1 MGYLSTGRDPF
12 TTETYALATENLDID
27 ATGAGWLID
36 EDRYGKVRL
45 RAESRDG
52 KPVFL
57 GIARTRDAERYLR
70 DVRHDLLT
78 DLEYDRSRRE
88 YREIGGSGSPGAP
101 GAERFWAASARGS
114 GTQTLTWD
122 VEHGDWSAVVMN
134 ADASR
139 GRRRRAQRRRR
150 GPVPR
155 ARGLGRA
162 DRRPDRRRLRRRA
175 RVPRAPRRA
184 RASPPDQSRWA
195 GSGSG
200 CSCSPGEAVV
210 RSARSA
216 RLASASGSRASAISE
231 AVMPTANAAATIASE
246 PTGPIL

>member
-1 MGYLSTGRDPF
+1 MPARIVSLVAASVLGLASLGLLALGGGLLWADSKKDDGGYLSTGRDPF

-27 ATGAGWLID
+27 ATGAGWIID

-52 KPVFL
+52 KPVFV

-78 DLEYDRSRRE
+78 DIDYDPFE
-88 YREIGGSGSPGAP
+88 AQYREVGGSGSPGVP
-101 GAERFWAASARGS
+101 GAERFWAASAQGS

-139 GRRRRAQRRRR
+139 GVDVELSAGAEVPFLEPAGWGALIAGLVAFAFAAVLTFVGLRAQ
-150 GPVPR
+150 PR
-155 ARGLGRA
+155 
-162 DRRPDRRRLRRRA
+162 
-175 RVPRAPRRA
+175 V
-184 RASPPDQSRWA
+184 
-195 GSGSG
+195 
-200 CSCSPGEAVV
+200 
-210 RSARSA
+210 
-216 RLASASGSRASAISE
+216 
-231 AVMPTANAAATIASE
+231 AA
-246 PTGPIL
+246 

>member
-1 MGYLSTGRDPF
+1 MPARIVSLVAASVLGLASLGLLALGGGLLWADSKKDDGGYLSTGRDPF

-27 ATGAGWLID
+27 ATGAGWIID

-52 KPVFL
+52 KPVFV

-78 DLEYDRSRRE
+78 DIDYDPFDAQ
-88 YREIGGSGSPGAP
+88 YREVGGSGSPGVP
-101 GAERFWAASARGS
+101 GAERFWAASAQGS

-139 GRRRRAQRRRR
+139 GVDVELSA
-150 GPVPR
+150 GAEVPFLEP
-155 ARGLGRA
+155 AGWGALIAGLVAFALAAVLTFVG
-162 DRRPDRRRLRRRA
+162 LRTQP
-175 RVPRAPRRA
+175 RV
-184 RASPPDQSRWA
+184 
-195 GSGSG
+195 
-200 CSCSPGEAVV
+200 
-210 RSARSA
+210 
-216 RLASASGSRASAISE
+216 
-231 AVMPTANAAATIASE
+231 AA
-246 PTGPIL
+246 

>member
-1 MGYLSTGRDPF
+1 MPARIVSLVAASVLGLVSLGLLALGGGLLWADSEKDDGGYLSTGRDPF

-78 DLEYDRSRRE
+78 DLEYDPFQAQ

-139 GRRRRAQRRRR
+139 GVDVELSAGAEVPFLEPAGWGALIAGLIAISFSAVLAFLGLR
-150 GPVPR
+150 PR
-155 ARGLGRA
+155 AR
-162 DRRPDRRRLRRRA
+162 
-175 RVPRAPRRA
+175 V
-184 RASPPDQSRWA
+184 
-195 GSGSG
+195 
-200 CSCSPGEAVV
+200 
-210 RSARSA
+210 
-216 RLASASGSRASAISE
+216 
-231 AVMPTANAAATIASE
+231 AA
-246 PTGPIL
+246 

>member
-1 MGYLSTGRDPF
+1 MSARIVSLVAASVLGLASLGLLALGGGLLWADSKKDDGGYLSTGRDPF

-27 ATGAGWLID
+27 ATGAGWILD

-52 KPVFL
+52 KPVFV
-57 GIARTRDAERYLR
+57 GIARTRDAERYLS

-78 DLEYDRSRRE
+78 DLDYDPFQAQ

-101 GAERFWAASARGS
+101 GAERFWAASAQGS

-139 GRRRRAQRRRR
+139 GVDVELSAGAEVPFLEPAGWGALIAGLVAFAFAAVLTVVGLRAQ
-150 GPVPR
+150 PR
-155 ARGLGRA
+155 
-162 DRRPDRRRLRRRA
+162 
-175 RVPRAPRRA
+175 V
-184 RASPPDQSRWA
+184 
-195 GSGSG
+195 
-200 CSCSPGEAVV
+200 
-210 RSARSA
+210 
-216 RLASASGSRASAISE
+216 
-231 AVMPTANAAATIASE
+231 AA
-246 PTGPIL
+246 

>member
-1 MGYLSTGRDPF
+1 MPARIVSLVAASVLGLASLGLLALGGGLLWADSKKDDGGYLSTGRDPF

-27 ATGAGWLID
+27 ATGAGWIID

-52 KPVFL
+52 KPVFV

-78 DLEYDRSRRE
+78 DIDYDPFE
-88 YREIGGSGSPGAP
+88 AQYREVGGSGSPGVP
-101 GAERFWAASARGS
+101 GAERFWAASAQGS

-139 GRRRRAQRRRR
+139 SVDVELRAGAEVPFLEPAGWGALIAGLVAFALAAVLTFVGLRAQ
-150 GPVPR
+150 PR
-155 ARGLGRA
+155 
-162 DRRPDRRRLRRRA
+162 
-175 RVPRAPRRA
+175 V
-184 RASPPDQSRWA
+184 
-195 GSGSG
+195 
-200 CSCSPGEAVV
+200 
-210 RSARSA
+210 
-216 RLASASGSRASAISE
+216 
-231 AVMPTANAAATIASE
+231 AA
-246 PTGPIL
+246 

>member
-1 MGYLSTGRDPF
+1 MPARIVSLVAASVLGLASLGLLALGGGLLWADSKKDDGGYLSTGRDPF

-27 ATGAGWLID
+27 DTGAGWIID

-52 KPVFL
+52 KPVFV

-78 DLEYDRSRRE
+78 DIDYDPFDAQ
-88 YREIGGSGSPGAP
+88 YREVGGSGSPGAP
-101 GAERFWAASARGS
+101 GAERFWAASAQGS

-139 GRRRRAQRRRR
+139 GVDVELSAGAEVPFLEPAGWGALIAGLVAFAFAAVLTFVGLRAQ
-150 GPVPR
+150 PR
-155 ARGLGRA
+155 
-162 DRRPDRRRLRRRA
+162 
-175 RVPRAPRRA
+175 V
-184 RASPPDQSRWA
+184 
-195 GSGSG
+195 
-200 CSCSPGEAVV
+200 
-210 RSARSA
+210 
-216 RLASASGSRASAISE
+216 
-231 AVMPTANAAATIASE
+231 AA
-246 PTGPIL
+246 

>member
-1 MGYLSTGRDPF
+1 MPARIVSLVAASVLGLASLGLLALGGGLLWADSKKDDGGYLSTGRDPF

-27 ATGAGWLID
+27 ATGAGWIID

-52 KPVFL
+52 KPVFV

-78 DLEYDRSRRE
+78 DIDYDPFDAQ
-88 YREIGGSGSPGAP
+88 YREVGGSGSPGAP
-101 GAERFWAASARGS
+101 GAERFWAASAQGS

-139 GRRRRAQRRRR
+139 GVDVELSAGAEVPFLEPAGWGALIAGLVAFAFAAVLTFVGLRAQ
-150 GPVPR
+150 PR
-155 ARGLGRA
+155 
-162 DRRPDRRRLRRRA
+162 
-175 RVPRAPRRA
+175 V
-184 RASPPDQSRWA
+184 
-195 GSGSG
+195 
-200 CSCSPGEAVV
+200 
-210 RSARSA
+210 
-216 RLASASGSRASAISE
+216 
-231 AVMPTANAAATIASE
+231 AA
-246 PTGPIL
+246 